1 MLISAS
7 DYNIGSRI
15 KSLNFNTKKAFA
27 PANKKMKNRHAAIP
41 IEYICKQLG
50 RTEQTYYYHIRYQT
64 EILAGEPLLIS
75 KIMSIRV
82 D

>member
-1 MLISAS
+1 
-7 DYNIGSRI
+7 
-15 KSLNFNTKKAFA
+15 
-27 PANKKMKNRHAAIP
+27 MKNRHAAIP